1 MVLGNQVLKH
11 GLFSSDP
18 HPGNVMLLP
27 DGRLGLID
35 FGQAK
40 ELSRQQRA
48 VIARQVI
55 AVATGDEQAML
66 EIARASKFRTKK
78 NDPKAIIRYT
88 RFTWEGSLREL
99 AKLNKVDPIEQTDGE
114 FVMVRRG
121 TRLGLSGLPFA
132 HSSHRPA
139 SLATGA
145 ARRDPHAFAR
155 RDARRARQH
164 RQRMGAVSP

>member
-1 MVLGNQVLKH
+1 MTAAASNDDPSKHVPPSKRVSHRPASPAAVNTGIGLFNASIGITGRGVKKAYRTPAPIMLQTQKLIKELVMVLGNQVLKH

-66 EIARASKFRTKK
+66 EIARAS
-78 NDPKAIIRYT
+78 
-88 RFTWEGSLREL
+88 
-99 AKLNKVDPIEQTDGE
+99 
-114 FVMVRRG
+114 
-121 TRLGLSGLPFA
+121 
-132 HSSHRPA
+132 
-139 SLATGA
+139 
-145 ARRDPHAFAR
+145 
-155 RDARRARQH
+155 
-164 RQRMGAVSP
+164 